1 MKQHTTTPDQLAEY
15 LRAGWTKAIDNPD
28 ATEEQKLEGSIKG
41 SLLIYLEDYGPDA
54 LLDFAKDY
62 NARLIALDEHP
73 ATPHSIRRTLSRQ
86 IVTTEVVI
94 AHLRNFN

>member
-1 MKQHTTTPDQLAEY
+1 MNTHTTTPDQIAEY

-41 SLLIYLEDYGPDA
+41 TLLIYLEDYGPDA
-54 LLDFAKDY
+54 LLDFAEGY
-62 NARLIALDEHP
+62 NAHLTALDEHP
-73 ATPHSIRRTLSRQ
+73 ATPHSIRHTLSRQ

-94 AHLRNFN
+94 SYLRNLK

>member
-41 SLLIYLEDYGPDA
+41 SL
-54 LLDFAKDY
+54 
-62 NARLIALDEHP
+62 
-73 ATPHSIRRTLSRQ
+73 
-86 IVTTEVVI
+86 
-94 AHLRNFN
+94 